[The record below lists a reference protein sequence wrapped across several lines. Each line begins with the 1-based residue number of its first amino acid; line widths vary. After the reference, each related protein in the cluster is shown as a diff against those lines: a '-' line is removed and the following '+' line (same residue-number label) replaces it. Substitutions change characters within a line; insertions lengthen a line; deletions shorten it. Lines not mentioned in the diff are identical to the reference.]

1 MAANIRLSRY
11 VSLGELAKSK
21 TLENLRAAF
30 AGESQANRR
39 YTYFSRRAD
48 EEGYPEISALFR
60 AVAEGETAHALRHFD
75 YMKSIG
81 DPVTKVAVPDVK
93 GMLES
98 AVKGE
103 TYECTEMYP
112 EFAKKAREEGFDD
125 IAKWFDTLTKAER
138 AHAGKFQEA
147 LNHLK

>member
-1 MAANIRLSRY
+1 MTD
-11 VSLGELAKSK
+11 LAKSK
-21 TLENLRAAF
+21 TIENLRAAF

-39 YTYFSRRAD
+39 YTYFSRKAD

-60 AVAEGETAHALRHFD
+60 AVSEGETAHALRHFD

-81 DPVTKVAVPDVK
+81 DPVTRVPVQDVK

-112 EFAKKAREEGFDD
+112 EFAKVAREEGFDE
-125 IAKWFDTLTKAER
+125 IAKWFETLTKAEK
-138 AHAGKFQEA
+138 AHSGKFQEA
-147 LNHLK
+147 LAKLK

>member
-1 MAANIRLSRY
+1 MP
-11 VSLGELAKSK
+11 ELARSK
-21 TLENLRAAF
+21 TIENLRAAF

-60 AVAEGETAHALRHFD
+60 SVSEGETAHALRHFD
-75 YMKSIG
+75 FMKTVG
-81 DPVTKVAVPDVK
+81 DPVTKIPVPDVE

-103 TYECTEMYP
+103 TYECTTMYP
-112 EFAKKAREEGFDD
+112 EFAKVAREEGFDE
-125 IAKWFDTLTKAER
+125 IAKWFETLAKAEK

-147 LNHLK
+147 LNSLK

>member
-1 MAANIRLSRY
+1 MTD
-11 VSLGELAKSK
+11 LAKSK
-21 TLENLRAAF
+21 TIENLRAAF

-39 YTYFSRRAD
+39 YTYFSRKAD

-60 AVAEGETAHALRHFD
+60 AVSEGETAHALRHFD
-75 YMKSIG
+75 YMKSVG
-81 DPVTKVAVPDVK
+81 DPVTRVPVQDVK

-112 EFAKKAREEGFDD
+112 EFSKVAREEGFDE
-125 IAKWFDTLTKAER
+125 IAKWFETLAKAEK
-138 AHAGKFQEA
+138 AHSGKFQEA
-147 LNHLK
+147 LAKLK

>member
-1 MAANIRLSRY
+1 M
-11 VSLGELAKSK
+11 VELAKSK
-21 TLENLRAAF
+21 TIENLRTAF

-48 EEGYPEISALFR
+48 EEGYPEISTLFR
-60 AVAEGETAHALRHFD
+60 SISEGETAHALRHFD
-75 YMKSIG
+75 FMKKVG

-98 AVKGE
+98 AVAGE
-103 TYECTEMYP
+103 TYEFTTMYP
-112 EFAKKAREEGFDD
+112 EFAKVAHEEGFDE
-125 IAKWFDTLTKAER
+125 IAKWFEALAKAER

-147 LNHLK
+147 LDGLK